1 MIEKLNH
8 FLFTKVNS
16 SYTQEELTILLNT
29 LYFEHKSKKG
39 HEIYLIED
47 NFETFANNFIC
58 NLTEEQK
65 SDFEKLYNPEI
76 GLFHALMESTNDL
89 DQLVKKYQNTEEGV
103 FFLFRF
109 HIINEIQFELLTIV
123 LGKDKLEVFK
133 FSQTDVANEFQ
144 IDKKTLSK
152 WLELVDLKEKYFGR
166 KQLSFNEYNEIFRK
180 LFLESEEDFDVKNK
194 FQEYKIRLEEK
205 KTLSKKDIIRLG
217 FELIDN
223 PKVADYERAQEIIQ
237 ENKDFDFYH
246 SMDKYPY
253 AIAIKIINYLKS
265 NS

>member
-29 LYFEHKSKKG
+29 LYHQHKLKKG
-39 HEIYLIED
+39 NKKYLIED
-47 NFETFANNFIC
+47 DFKTFATNFLY

-65 SDFEKLYNPEI
+65 TDFEKLSNPRK
-76 GLFHALMESTNDL
+76 GLFNTLFYAISVFYE
-89 DQLVKKYQNTEEGV
+89 LVKKNKRTEEGKV
-103 FFLFRF
+103 FLVRFYILSEIKKKLFRISF
-109 HIINEIQFELLTIV
+109 RKT
-123 LGKDKLEVFK
+123 KLNAFK
-133 FSQTDVANEFQ
+133 LSQTDIANDFEVD
-144 IDKKTLSK
+144 IKTYSK

-166 KQLSFNEYNEIFRK
+166 RQLRFDEYNEIFRK
-180 LFLESEEDFDVKNK
+180 LFTESEEDFDVKNK
-194 FQEYKIRLEEK
+194 FEEYKIRLEEK
-205 KTLSKKDIIRLG
+205 KTLLKKDIIRLG

-265 NS
+265 KS

>member
-1 MIEKLNH
+1 MIEKINH

-16 SYTQEELTILLNT
+16 SFKKEELTILVNK
-29 LYFEHKSKKG
+29 LYLEHKSKKG
-39 HEIYLIED
+39 HETYLIED
-47 NFETFANNFIC
+47 NFETFANNFIS

-109 HIINEIQFELLTIV
+109 HLLSEIQKELFSKTK
-123 LGKDKLEVFK
+123 LGTFK

-166 KQLSFNEYNEIFRK
+166 KQLRFEEYNEIFRK
-180 LFLESEEDFDVKNK
+180 LFTESEEDFDVKNK

-265 NS
+265 KS